1 MTGRSPMS
9 ASSSSCFAIR
19 ALLEGEI
26 RAVEGWVFEGGDVN
40 QRCKRP
46 ANEYGGS
53 GGEGGTLLIIAA
65 MTGNDELVRWL
76 LERGA
81 SVDLAGSRRFE
92 TPLMATVDMHVCN
105 KDVLLTL
112 LKAGANV
119 NARSRAGASALHFAA
134 QNGDDLRECAA
145 ELLKAGADASAMDD
159 TGRTAYEVAL
169 SGHHYLLAST
179 IQSFTERMARGMPP
193 KEFGTSNCAAKC
205 FVTYIDD
212 GECDPPCNVPEC
224 QYDGDDCRHAPSWTF
239 GGFTQPGPAIVASL
253 LVLGAAWLW
262 RFQWRQPG
270 RARAKRR
277 YRKREPG
284 SNQSEPGTEP
294 SPTECVVCMDQPV
307 TRTLVHAAS
316 GIGHDCCCETCA
328 ELLHR
333 TQGLC
338 PICREPIDSI
348 VRVVRT

>member
-1 MTGRSPMS
+1 MS

-26 RAVEGWVFEGGDVN
+26 RAVEGWVFDGGDVN

-46 ANEYGGS
+46 ANEYGVS

-134 QNGDDLRECAA
+134 QNGDDLRECAF
-145 ELLKAGADASAMDD
+145 ELLKAGADARAVDD
-159 TGRTAYEVAL
+159 TGRTAYEVAM

-179 IQSFTERMARGMPP
+179 IQSFTDRMAWGVPP

-205 FVTYIDD
+205 IVTYIDD

-224 QYDGDDCRHAPSWTF
+224 QYDGDDCRHAPSWI
-239 GGFTQPGPAIVASL
+239 GRIPQPGPAIVASL

-262 RFQWRQPG
+262 RFQWHQPG

-284 SNQSEPGTEP
+284 SKQSEPGTEP
-294 SPTECVVCMDQPV
+294 SPTE
-307 TRTLVHAAS
+307 
-316 GIGHDCCCETCA
+316 
-328 ELLHR
+328 